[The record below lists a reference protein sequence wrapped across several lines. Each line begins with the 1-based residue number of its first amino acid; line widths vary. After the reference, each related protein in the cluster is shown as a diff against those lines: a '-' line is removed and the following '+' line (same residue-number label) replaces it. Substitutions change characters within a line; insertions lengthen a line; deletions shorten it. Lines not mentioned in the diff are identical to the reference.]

1 MKNLKLILFCIASV
15 TFTVCQAHAACGGG
29 GNKKAPAAKV
39 IALESAEV
47 VDLDATIVTESVV
60 RVADVKKPS
69 KLKAAAPVNQA
80 ARIATQ

>member
-1 MKNLKLILFCIASV
+1 LILFCIASV

-47 VDLDATIVTESVV
+47 VDLEATIVEEAAVP
-60 RVADVKKPS
+60 VADAKKPS
-69 KLKAAAPVNQA
+69 RVKTATPLNPPT
-80 ARIATQ
+80 RITTP